1 MLKKFT
7 AAAASATLLLSGT
20 AFAKDDWFPS
30 THGKDD
36 QAGQSNLM
44 TPDRVK
50 AAMGLIKQGKVISLA
65 RTYSDKM
72 PLFGHRSFATPALG
86 RHGRD
91 RKQPQ
96 QTPCYC
102 WKCLGS

>member
-1 MLKKFT
+1 MLNKLMIAT
-7 AAAASATLLLSGT
+7 AGAALLISGS

-30 THGKDD
+30 KYGKDD

-50 AAMGLIKQGKVISLA
+50 KAMGYIKQGKTISLA

-72 PLFGHRSFATPALG
+72 PLFGHRKWATRGTNGLSRRAARGKQSGVDG
-86 RHGRD
+86 RLPRN
-91 RKQPQ
+91 
-96 QTPCYC
+96 
-102 WKCLGS
+102 